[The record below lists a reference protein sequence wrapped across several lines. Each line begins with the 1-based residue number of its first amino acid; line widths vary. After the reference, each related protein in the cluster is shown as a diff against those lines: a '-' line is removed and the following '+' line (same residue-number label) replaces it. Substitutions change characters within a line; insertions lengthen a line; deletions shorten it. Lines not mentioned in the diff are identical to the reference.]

1 MRQSKAS
8 KPRGSKKGSEL
19 HHEPVV
25 EEVEEYTVIIH
36 DPECKRIIEE
46 RQMALEEKIDEPEP
60 ILEEPI
66 IEILLEQP
74 VECPEVELQHM
85 SAQDEN
91 VYVAKYSP
99 CNTKVLNPISGRYVA
114 CDGSIARKLNL
125 IR

>member
-1 MRQSKAS
+1 MKQSKTP
-8 KPRGSKKGSEL
+8 KPRASKKGSEL
-19 HHEPVV
+19 CHEPVV
-25 EEVEEYTVIIH
+25 EDVVLEPYTVIIH

-46 RQMALEEKIDEPEP
+46 RKMALEEKVDEPEP

-74 VECPEVELQHM
+74 VECPAEEKK
-85 SAQDEN
+85 ADE
-91 VYVAKYSP
+91 YVAKYSP

-114 CDGSIARKLNL
+114 CDGPIARKLNL